1 MARVFYHNE
10 QDILSMVTLG
20 AVLCRAFGQPRAE
33 GLLAEDR
40 LSLARWYESRE
51 MLAESEAAYR
61 LACEEASADQ
71 TREDALSGLA
81 ALLKRQER
89 RDEAVPLW
97 ELLAESEA
105 AYRLACEEAS
115 ADQTREDALSGL
127 AALLKR
133 QERRDEAVPL
143 WELLADMRRD
153 IIGHEELAKH
163 YEWHK
168 GDLAEALRWTEA
180 GARLVEQWPNGLR
193 RIEAMRDLAHR
204 QERLARKLAG
214 IEDRSLASE

>member
-97 ELLAESEA
+97 ELLA
-105 AYRLACEEAS
+105 
-115 ADQTREDALSGL
+115 
-127 AALLKR
+127 
-133 QERRDEAVPL
+133 
-143 WELLADMRRD
+143 DMRRD
-153 IIGHEELAKH
+153 ITGHEELAKH

-168 GDLAEALRWTEA
+168 GDLVEALRWTEA